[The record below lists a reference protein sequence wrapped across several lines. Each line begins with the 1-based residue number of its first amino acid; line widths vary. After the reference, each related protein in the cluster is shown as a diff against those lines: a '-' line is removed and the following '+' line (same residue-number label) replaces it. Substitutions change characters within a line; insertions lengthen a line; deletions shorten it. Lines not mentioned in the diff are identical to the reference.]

1 MSINIEE
8 EKKKKEQN
16 FKEGL
21 KGFLE
26 EYQSLLDNLNDFKR
40 HSKNCGNQARTIAEA
55 FCRYVILSSS
65 EADGR
70 KQNDILGTLSS
81 LIDAVTRKKDSFIE
95 DESEREI
102 LKRRLKQILDYGNK
116 LSHDNDFNAT
126 IHDIEEIKTYLYYF
140 ASHANINIEKKVI
153 KKTTPSE
160 KNITNSVSDIKNTTL
175 EISLGNGNLEDSL
188 HNIENS
194 SIKIG

>member
-8 EKKKKEQN
+8 EKSQKEKN

-21 KGFLE
+21 EGFLE
-26 EYQSLLDNLNDFKR
+26 EHQSLLDNPNNFKR
-40 HSKNCGNQARTIAEA
+40 HSKNCGNQGRSIAEA
-55 FCRYVILSSS
+55 FCRYIILSSS

-70 KQNDILGTLSS
+70 KRQDISGNLSN
-81 LIDAVTRKKDSFIE
+81 LIDAVARKTIPFIQ

-116 LSHDNDFNAT
+116 LSHDNDFTAT
-126 IHDIEEIKTYLYYF
+126 THDIEELRTYLYYL
-140 ASHANINIEKKVI
+140 ASYANINIEKKVI
-153 KKTTPSE
+153 KKSSSYE
-160 KNITNSVSDIKNTTL
+160 KNITKSISGIKNTTL
-175 EISLGNGNLEDSL
+175 EISLGNGNIEDSI

-194 SIKIG
+194 SIKIS